1 MKYILITLLAA
12 LLSGCAGYANVQP
25 ISQTK
30 VGGFDVLTRSPERH
44 LVMFQ
49 TPDDIERFCMS
60 PTPDAVG
67 TASEGVKLCTL
78 VPTGSEESVGEDAS
92 RGALSLGGRAPS
104 VLITRELMYRA
115 CELSMNIKANPELT
129 LEIYRDTVKAL
140 TEIIASQHGQG
151 AKALAAQA
159 SDPRLQEL
167 DMKLFCKRYPDNDL
181 CTSDSD

>member
-1 MKYILITLLAA
+1 MRPVLYTILVA
-12 LLSGCAGYANVQP
+12 LLSGCAGYSKVEP
-25 ISQTK
+25 ISQTT

-67 TASEGVKLCTL
+67 TSSEGVKLGGI

-115 CELSMNIKANPELT
+115 CELSMNIKADPELT
-129 LEIYRDTVKAL
+129 LQIYRETVKAL
-140 TEIIASQHGQG
+140 TEIIASQHGEG

-159 SDPRLQEL
+159 NDPRFQEI

-181 CTSDSD
+181 CSSDSD